1 MLSELKSYNLFS
13 LKVSK
18 LVRVPT
24 TSPSR
29 RMFTGNIQ
37 SDASLML
44 TDQSETSIML
54 TDQSESSIMLTD
66 QSEAI
71 IMLTDQSDASIILIV
86 QSQGG

>member
-29 RMFTGNIQ
+29 RMFTGNSQ
-37 SDASLML
+37 SDASL
-44 TDQSETSIML
+44 ML

>member
-18 LVRVPT
+18 SVRVPT

-44 TDQSETSIML
+44 TDQSE
-54 TDQSESSIMLTD
+54 SSIMLTD

-71 IMLTDQSDASIILIV
+71 IMLNDQSDANIMLIV